1 MENVILLLTALVIT
15 ILVEIAVLL
24 LMGEKRRKVII
35 ASAVINIITN
45 VPLNIVMQHVGIS
58 VPSVVIGETVVVI
71 VEALWYCLFVGKVSQ
86 AAVYSVLCN
95 AISFLTGVIIFG
107 IDNNLT

>member
-24 LMGEKRRKVII
+24 LLGEQGRQVII
-35 ASAVINIITN
+35 ASVVINIITN
-45 VPLNIVMQHVGIS
+45 VPLNIVMLHVGIS

-95 AISFLTGVIIFG
+95 AVSFLTGVIIFG